1 MPASES
7 DDVSFDGGPAIVG
20 LPDCLV
26 SVDGVPFHVVGDKYV
41 RAVVAAVGAM
51 PVTIPAVGG
60 ALDLDRLLDR
70 LDGLLITGSPSNV
83 EPSHY
88 AGPASVPGTPHDP
101 ARDAT
106 TLPLIRRAIARGVP
120 LLAICRGIQELNVAF
135 GGSLHQDVAGVPG
148 RTAHHA
154 PEGVSQDEKY
164 APAHP
169 AHLTPGGLLAELAG
183 AEEILINSVHY
194 QAIDRLGERLVV
206 EARAPDGTIE
216 AVRVA
221 DAPAFALGLQWH
233 PEWRFWEN
241 PVSEAIFT
249 AFGAATAARA
259 RARA

>member
-1 MPASES
+1 MALFDES
-7 DDVSFDGGPAIVG
+7 PSRGAPAIVG

-26 SVDGVPFHVVGDKYV
+26 SIDGMPFHVVGDKYV
-41 RAVVAAVGAM
+41 RAVVDAVGAM

-60 ALDLDRLLDR
+60 ALDLDRLLGR

-88 AGPASVPGTPHDP
+88 AGPASAPGTPHDP

-106 TLPLIRRAIARGVP
+106 TLPLIRRAIALGVP

-148 RTAHHA
+148 RAAHHA
-154 PEGVSQDEKY
+154 PEGVALEEKY

-169 AHLTPGGLLAELAG
+169 AHLAPGGLLAELTG
-183 AEEILINSVHY
+183 ADEILVNSVHY
-194 QAIDRLGERLVV
+194 QAIDRLGDGLAV
-206 EARAPDGTIE
+206 EARAPDGTVE
-216 AVRVA
+216 AVRAV

-233 PEWRFWEN
+233 PEWHFWEN
-241 PVSEAIFT
+241 RVSQEIFA
-249 AFGAATAARA
+249 AFGAAAAARA
-259 RARA
+259 RSRG